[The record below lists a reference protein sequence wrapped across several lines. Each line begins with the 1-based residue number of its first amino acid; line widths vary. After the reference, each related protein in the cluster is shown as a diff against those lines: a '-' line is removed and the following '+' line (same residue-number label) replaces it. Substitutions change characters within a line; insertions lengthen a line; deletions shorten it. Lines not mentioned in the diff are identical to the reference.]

1 MKRFSIIL
9 SIILVMSFI
18 LSGCSSNDS
27 NDSSGSNGIVKLKMA
42 TWAGGDELKQMQ
54 SIVDKV
60 NKAHKDSYQVKLV
73 SIPDNYY
80 MKVQTQL
87 SAGNAPDLMWMSQEQ
102 IKPFILNGALT
113 PITKYYKGSDISKI
127 AISDQLMKAV
137 TEKKDIYGLPW
148 IANPVIMYYNK
159 NIVDAADQATLEATS
174 KGKYITW
181 DQFQTMAKKYTDIKN
196 GKYGTVIN
204 GSPAMENF
212 IWSYG
217 GEIQKPDGTV
227 GLDSPQSIA
236 GIQKLVDL
244 AVNDPVSPN
253 QDIINKAG
261 YGETF
266 QQGNTAF
273 IFGGVA
279 DNMELIS
286 GKPVPFKVGYAVVPN
301 GGAPA
306 TFNWSASTVV
316 TKDCKNPE
324 VAFKAMSDLTTEFWK
339 WKSVPP
345 VKDITKLGYSDYKD
359 YLTKNSP
366 QKVDMATTLNETM
379 KIARIDNY
387 GKNTA
392 AVQTAQWEQ
401 IYSPILSAAV
411 TGKKVDV
418 KKLVDNAMEKIKQAQ

>member
-1 MKRFSIIL
+1 MKKIMAICSIL
-9 SIILVMSFI
+9 FVMSAM
-18 LSGCSSNDS
+18 LLVGCSSKDT
-27 NDSSGSNGIVKLKMA
+27 SSSSANGVVKLKMA

-60 NKAHKDSYQVKLV
+60 NQANKKSYQVTLV

-87 SAGNAPDLMWMSQEQ
+87 SAGNAPDLLWMSQEQ

-113 PITKYYKGSDISKI
+113 PIDKYYKKSDISKI
-127 AISDQLMKAV
+127 AINDQLMGAV
-137 TEKKDIYGLPW
+137 TDNGKTYGLPW
-148 IANPVIMYYNK
+148 IANPVILYYNK
-159 NIVDAADQATLEATS
+159 NIVDAADQATLEATT
-174 KGKYITW
+174 KGQYITW
-181 DQFQTMAKKYTDIKN
+181 DQFHTMAKKYTDIKN
-196 GKYGTVIN
+196 DKYGTVIN

-217 GEIQKPDGTV
+217 GEIQKKDGTV
-227 GLDSPQSIA
+227 AFDSPQSIA
-236 GIQKLVDL
+236 GIQKLADFV
-244 AVNDPVSPN
+244 VNDPISPN
-253 QDIINKAG
+253 QDVVNKVG

-266 QQGNTAF
+266 QQGKTAF

-286 GKPVPFKVGYAVVPN
+286 GKPAPYKVGYAVAPN
-301 GGAPA
+301 GGTPA
-306 TFNWSASTVV
+306 TFNWSASTVI
-316 TKDCKNPE
+316 TKDCNNPE
-324 VAFKAMSDLTTEFWK
+324 VAFKAMSDLTQEFWK

-345 VKDITKLGYSDYKD
+345 VKDITQLGYADYTD
-359 YLTKNSP
+359 YLKKNSP
-366 QKVDMATTLNETM
+366 QKADMAGALGESM

-418 KKLVDNAMEKIKQAQ
+418 HKLVENAMAKVK

>member
-1 MKRFSIIL
+1 VKKIIIICSIVF
-9 SIILVMSFI
+9 VMSTLLLF
-18 LSGCSSNDS
+18 GCSSKE
-27 NDSSGSNGIVKLKMA
+27 SSKSGGVAQLKMA

-60 NKAHKDSYQVKLV
+60 NKAHKNSYHITLV

-87 SAGNAPDLMWMSQEQ
+87 SAGNAPDLLWMSQEQ

-113 PITKYYKGSDISKI
+113 PITNYYKNSDISKI
-127 AISDQLMKAV
+127 AISDQLMGAV
-137 TEKKDIYGLPW
+137 KNNGDIYGLPW
-148 IANPVIMYYNK
+148 IANPVILYYNK
-159 NIVDAADQATLEATS
+159 NIVDAEDNATLEETN

-217 GEIQKPDGTV
+217 GEIQKKDGSI

-236 GIQKLVDL
+236 GIQKLADL

-253 QDIINKAG
+253 QDVVNKVG

-266 QQGNTAF
+266 QQGKTAF

-301 GGAPA
+301 GGTPA
-306 TFNWSASTVV
+306 TFNWSASTVI

-324 VAFKAMSDLTTEFWK
+324 AAFNAMSDLTQEFWK

-345 VKDITKLGYSDYKD
+345 VKDITKLGYSDYTD
-359 YLTKNSP
+359 YLKKNSP
-366 QKVDMATTLNETM
+366 QKAEMAATLNETM

-401 IYSPILSAAV
+401 IYSAILSAAV

-418 KKLVDNAMEKIKQAQ
+418 KALADNAMAKIKQAE